1 MGKGRWRKA
10 HVINPRERKL
20 LGVSKPFILVKTLR
34 MLESHLIATERVNLF
49 VNSEQEKVDYRKA
62 LAVSER
68 WKNVNIIVGVDGILE
83 QRNFIVKYYPEG
95 KYIISIDDDVECVYV
110 KNVYNPKALDIL
122 PAGGIESI
130 IFDAMARMSRYPK
143 AHIWGL
149 HSTAQKNFRNMRVDG
164 ISTRNGEING
174 FFYGFRNRH
183 NANLLPRFSNAIEDA
198 ERSVRYFAR
207 DGIVLRYRMYCCET
221 RCFDNGAGLQHTFGQ
236 VNVFDSLKESNDRR
250 KDEEKVA
257 AKQLHVAFPNL
268 VSLPKEK
275 AEAKTL
281 TVEFK
286 RTGGS
291 VIPSTTAELL
301 KEHSDA
307 EKFVD
312 NRDSRNIQAS
322 TLVKRSVRNTP
333 PKKKRK
339 VCVSGFVDVC
349 GSESI
354 TDSESPEIVEI
365 EDDDE
370 ADAEDEQL
378 FAALEAI
385 GPRGGM
391 PEDERLYLAWVRSYN
406 GHQDP
411 YQVAVVQS
419 EKLQKEMDQE
429 EKEENDLLRKA
440 LDESTRL
447 MNEEIKEKLPQLIAM
462 GFPATD
468 AETALRDCDG
478 NVDRAVEKMLEG

>member
-34 MLESHLIATERVNLF
+34 MLESQLIATERVNLF

-83 QRNFIVKYYPEG
+83 QRNFIVNYYPEG

-250 KDEEKVA
+250 KEEEKVA

-339 VCVSGFVDVC
+339 V
-349 GSESI
+349 
-354 TDSESPEIVEI
+354 EI
-365 EDDDE
+365 EDE

-378 FAALEAI
+378 FAALEAL

-406 GHQDP
+406 GGHQDP

-429 EKEENDLLRKA
+429 EKEENDLLRRA
-440 LDESTRL
+440 MDESTRL
-447 MNEEIKEKLPQLIAM
+447 MNEEIKDKLPQLIAM

-478 NVDRAVEKMLEG
+478 NVDRAVEKMLGG